1 MVWDTIIAGGRWF
14 DGTGAPSAVRY
25 LGIRNGRVA
34 ALSEAPLDATGCPRV
49 IDAAGQWVMP
59 GFIDIHTHYDA
70 EVLLAP
76 ALTES
81 VRHGVTTVLFG
92 SCSLGTVHVD
102 PLDAADLFSRVEA
115 VPREHVIRA
124 LREHKSWST
133 AAEYIAALET
143 LPLGPNVTAFLGHSD
158 LRAAVMGLGR
168 STDRGVDPTPAE
180 LRRMRELLT
189 DALAAGFIGLSE
201 MRNPWDKLDGDRYR
215 SRTLPSTY
223 ASWREYRMLHRIVRR
238 EGRVLQS
245 IPNLATP
252 ISLALY
258 LIESMGFGL
267 RPALKTSFLTAADVK
282 ANPLLHHTMGPI
294 AGLANKLG
302 RADFRWQHLPVPFDI
317 FADGIDLVVFEEL
330 SSGAAA
336 LHLQDEARTELM
348 RDEAYRRR
356 FRREYDRKW
365 TPRIWHRDFYDAHIL
380 ACPDT
385 SVVGK
390 TFGQVGDQRG
400 LHPVD
405 AFLDLVVAHGSELRW
420 YTTISNHRPEVLNK
434 LSALPQVQ
442 MGFSDAGAHLRNMA
456 FYNFPLRLLRR
467 THRTG
472 FMTIERAVHRL
483 TGELGQ
489 WYGIDAGT
497 LREGDRADLVV
508 INPAGLDKSVDQHA
522 EAPID
527 VFGGMN
533 RMVNRNDRAVTA
545 TLVAGNYRYGAGEFD
560 RTSAQRR
567 TGRFLRAGEPRGT
580 VDPATHYSTPTALSV
595 NAMHNLNGE

>member
-1 MVWDTIIAGGRWF
+1 MGWDTIVRGGRWF
-14 DGTGAPSAVRY
+14 DGTGAPSAVRD
-25 LGIRNGRVA
+25 LGIRGGRVVTV
-34 ALSEAPLDATGCPRV
+34 SETTLDATDCPQV
-49 IDAAGQWVMP
+49 IEAAGRWVVP

-76 ALTES
+76 GLTES
-81 VRHGVTTVLFG
+81 VRHGVTTVMFG
-92 SCSLGTVHVD
+92 SCSLGVVHVG
-102 PLDAADLFSRVEA
+102 PTDAADLFSRVEA
-115 VPREHVIRA
+115 VPRQQVIRA
-124 LREHKSWST
+124 LTEHGTWSN
-133 AAEYIAALET
+133 AAEYITALES

-158 LRAAVMGLGR
+158 LRAGVMGLGR
-168 STDRGVDPTPAE
+168 STDRRVAPTTAE
-180 LRRMRELLT
+180 LRRMRGLLT
-189 DALAAGFIGLSE
+189 QALDAGFVGLSE

-223 ASWREYRMLHRIVRR
+223 ASWREYRMLHRVLRGR
-238 EGRVLQS
+238 GRVLQS
-245 IPNLATP
+245 IPNLTTP
-252 ISLALY
+252 FSLALY
-258 LIESMGFGL
+258 LAESMGVGL

-294 AGLANKLG
+294 ARLANNVG

-317 FADGIDLVVFEEL
+317 YADGIDLVVFEEL
-330 SSGAAA
+330 GSGAAA
-336 LHLQDEARTELM
+336 LHLQDEARNALM

-356 FRREYDRKW
+356 FRREYDRRW
-365 TPRIWHRDFYDAHIL
+365 TPRVWHRDFYDAHIL
-380 ACPDT
+380 ACPDE

-390 TFGQVGDQRG
+390 TFGQVGDERG

-405 AFLDLVVAHGSELRW
+405 AFLDLVVEHGTKVRW
-420 YTTISNHRPEVLNK
+420 YTTISNHRPKVLDK
-434 LSALPQVQ
+434 LSALPEVQ

-467 THRTG
+467 AHRSG
-472 FMTIERAVHRL
+472 FMSIERAVHRL

-508 INPAGLDKSVDQHA
+508 IDPAGLDESVDRPT
-522 EAPID
+522 EAP
-527 VFGGMN
+527 VEAFGGLD

-545 TLVAGNYRYGAGEFD
+545 TLVAGNLLFASGRAD
-560 RTSAQRR
+560 PLTARRR

-580 VDPATHYSTPTALSV
+580 VDPATRREPVT
-595 NAMHNLNGE
+595 N

>member
-1 MVWDTIIAGGRWF
+1 MAWDTIISGGRWF
-14 DGTGAPSAVRY
+14 DGTGAPSAVRH
-25 LGIRNGRVA
+25 LGIRDGRVA
-34 ALSEAPLDATGCPRV
+34 VVSTAPLDTVGCPRV

-76 ALTES
+76 GLTES

-124 LREHKSWST
+124 LTEHKSWST

-143 LPLGPNVTAFLGHSD
+143 LPLGPNVTTFLGHSD

-168 STDRGVDPTPAE
+168 STDRTVAPTPAE
-180 LRRMRELLT
+180 LRRMRDLLA

-245 IPNLATP
+245 IPNLTTP
-252 ISLALY
+252 ISLVLY
-258 LIESMGFGL
+258 LVASMGFGL
-267 RPALKTSFLTAADVK
+267 RRALKTSFLTAADVK

-294 AGLANKLG
+294 ARLANKLG

-336 LHLQDEARTELM
+336 LHLQDGARDELM
-348 RDEAYRRR
+348 CDEAYRRR

-420 YTTISNHRPEVLNK
+420 YTTISNHRPKVLNK
-434 LSALPQVQ
+434 LSALPEVQ

-467 THRTG
+467 AHRTG

-483 TGELGQ
+483 TGELGR

-508 INPAGLDKSVDQHA
+508 INPAGLDTSVDQHT

-533 RMVNRNDRAVTA
+533 RMVNRNDHAVTA
-545 TLVAGNYRYGAGEFD
+545 TLVAGNHLYGVGEFD
-560 RTSAQRR
+560 QTSAQRR

-580 VDPATHYSTPTALSV
+580 VDPATRHSTTAALSV
-595 NAMHNLNGE
+595 KAMHNLNGE

>member
-1 MVWDTIIAGGRWF
+1 MTWDTIIRGGRWF
-14 DGTGAPSAVRY
+14 DGTGAPSAVRH
-25 LGIRNGRVA
+25 LGIRDGRVA
-34 ALSEAPLDATGCPRV
+34 AVSEAPLDTTGCRQV
-49 IDAAGQWVMP
+49 IEAAGQWVMP

-76 ALTES
+76 GLTES

-102 PLDAADLFSRVEA
+102 PIDAADLFSRVEA

-124 LREHKSWST
+124 LTEYKSWST
-133 AAEYIAALET
+133 AAEYVAALES

-158 LRAAVMGLGR
+158 LRAGVMGLGR
-168 STDRGVDPTPAE
+168 STDRRVTPSPAE
-180 LRRMRELLT
+180 LHRMRDLLA
-189 DALAAGFIGLSE
+189 DALDAGLIGLSE

-223 ASWREYRMLHRIVRR
+223 ASWREYRMLHRVLRR

-245 IPNLATP
+245 IPNLTTP
-252 ISLALY
+252 FSLALY
-258 LIESMGFGL
+258 LVASMGFGL
-267 RPALKTSFLTAADVK
+267 RRALKTSFLTAADVK
-282 ANPLLHHTMGPI
+282 ANPLLHHAMGPI
-294 AGLANKLG
+294 ARLANKLG

-336 LHLQDEARTELM
+336 LHLQDEARDELM
-348 RDEAYRRR
+348 RHEGYRRW
-356 FRREYDRKW
+356 FRKEYDRKW

-390 TFGQVGDQRG
+390 TFGQVGDERG

-405 AFLDLVVAHGSELRW
+405 AFLDLVVEYGTKVRW
-420 YTTISNHRPEVLNK
+420 YTTISNHRPKVLDK
-434 LSALPQVQ
+434 LSALPEVQ

-467 THRTG
+467 ANETG
-472 FMTIERAVHRL
+472 FMTVERAVHRL
-483 TGELGQ
+483 TGELGR

-508 INPAGLDKSVDQHA
+508 VDPAGLDESVDRHA
-522 EAPID
+522 EAPIE
-527 VFGGMN
+527 VFGGMS
-533 RMVNRNDRAVTA
+533 RMVNRNDQAVTA
-545 TLVAGNYRYGAGEFD
+545 TLVAGNRLYGAGEFD
-560 RTSAQRR
+560 LAAAQRR

-580 VDPATHYSTPTALSV
+580 VDPATQPVGITRP
-595 NAMHNLNGE
+595 